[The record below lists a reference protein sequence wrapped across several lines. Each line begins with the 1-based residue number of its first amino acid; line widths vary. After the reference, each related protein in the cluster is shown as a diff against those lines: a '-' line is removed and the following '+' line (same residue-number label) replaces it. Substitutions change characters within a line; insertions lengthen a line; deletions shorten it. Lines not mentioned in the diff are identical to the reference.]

1 MYNKLEYFI
10 FLSDFYFIYLCMNIL
25 NKTAEKSKMKLFLG
39 VRLQW
44 DSNRTPGVRRGVA
57 AAGGP
62 ARKYMPVANKV
73 RSGQT

>member
-1 MYNKLEYFI
+1 MCNKLEYFI
-10 FLSDFYFIYLCMNIL
+10 FLSDFYLRINIL
-25 NKTAEKSKMKLFLG
+25 NKSAEKNNKIIHYTG

-73 RSGQT
+73 RSG